1 MMFRKLLPLAL
12 VAGLVSNIFA
22 TPAKSAENLR
32 ADVINVYF
40 DPDFPLP
47 AGQSLLTHY
56 QSKKYVYLYREIIPV
71 EVGGN
76 TYFAMLGANG
86 GYPDFYGGIQYFED
100 GSKAAIFSAW
110 DVGADGA
117 CSACLPGT
125 AAPEKQV
132 SVWAKGP
139 RTVTRP
145 FGYEGTGM
153 NSMIYGFDWKLN
165 QKVGMLASIE
175 PAGTGSLISAAFKN
189 GNEPWEFMTSF
200 YVPTRYDMG
209 MTGGYSFLE
218 DWTGG
223 AENTA
228 RSYLVGPSYLEDEDG
243 KGAYLT
249 NVYVGVHNPTGTKIP
264 NKHSIAV
271 ENSWLR
277 VRSGISTQASAKP
290 EYRIQLQKPAQFPD
304 INEGKALLE
313 SKTTG
318 KSTRYQEKL
327 KRLQDAMAAKAA
339 ADLLAKAEAEAKAKL
354 EAIAKAEAEAK
365 AKLEAIAKAEAEALA
380 KLEAEAKAK
389 LEALAKLEAEVKAKS
404 DAKAL
409 AAKLAASKKIT
420 IICIKGKTIKKV
432 TGIKPKCP
440 SGFKKK

>member
-1 MMFRKLLPLAL
+1 MIMNSKKVFSIFLGILLAITHLSL
-12 VAGLVSNIFA
+12 
-22 TPAKSAENLR
+22 PAKGAEALR
-32 ADVINVYF
+32 ADVINVFF

-47 AGQSLLTHY
+47 AGQSLMTHY

-76 TYFAMLGANG
+76 TYFAILGANG

-165 QKVGMLASIE
+165 QKVAMLASIE

-209 MTGGYSFLE
+209 MPGGYSFLE

-223 AENTA
+223 AENIA

-243 KGAYLT
+243 NGVYLT
-249 NVYVGVHNPTGTKIP
+249 NAYVGVHNPTGTKIP
-264 NKHSIAV
+264 NKHSITV

-277 VRSGISTQASAKP
+277 VRSGISIQADAKP
-290 EYRIQLQKPAQFPD
+290 EYRLQLQRPTQFPD
-304 INEGKALLE
+304 IIEGKALLE
-313 SKTTG
+313 SKTAG

-327 KRLQDAMAAKAA
+327 KRLEAAIAAKAA
-339 ADLLAKAEAEAKAKL
+339 TEEKNKE
-354 EAIAKAEAEAK
+354 
-365 AKLEAIAKAEAEALA
+365 
-380 KLEAEAKAK
+380 
-389 LEALAKLEAEVKAKS
+389 
-404 DAKAL
+404 DAKVL
-409 AAKLAASKKIT
+409 AAKLAAVKKSTIT
-420 IICIKGKTIKKV
+420 CVRGKTIKKV
-432 TGIKPKCP
+432 TGTKPKCP

>member
-1 MMFRKLLPLAL
+1 MNTKKVLPVVIGILLAISHLN
-12 VAGLVSNIFA
+12 V
-22 TPAKSAENLR
+22 PAKGAEALR
-32 ADVINVYF
+32 TDVINVFF

-76 TYFAMLGANG
+76 TYFAILGANS

-110 DVGADGA
+110 DVGADGT
-117 CSACLPGT
+117 CSTCLPGT

-132 SVWAKGP
+132 SVWAKGS

-165 QKVGMLASIE
+165 QKVAMLVSIE

-189 GNEPWEFMTSF
+189 GNESWEFMTSF

-209 MTGGYSFLE
+209 MPGGYSFLE

-223 AENTA
+223 AENIA
-228 RSYLVGPSYLEDEDG
+228 RSYLVGPSYLEDGDG
-243 KGAYLT
+243 KGTYLT
-249 NVYVGVHNPTGTKIP
+249 NAYVGVHNPTGTKIP

-277 VRSGISTQASAKP
+277 VRSGISIQATAKP
-290 EYRIQLQKPAQFPD
+290 EYRLQLQKPTQFPD
-304 INEGKALLE
+304 ITEGKALLE
-313 SKTTG
+313 AKVSG
-318 KSTRYQEKL
+318 KSTRKQEKL
-327 KRLQDAMAAKAA
+327 KRVEEAMAAQATP
-339 ADLLAKAEAEAKAKL
+339 
-354 EAIAKAEAEAK
+354 
-365 AKLEAIAKAEAEALA
+365 
-380 KLEAEAKAK
+380 
-389 LEALAKLEAEVKAKS
+389 
-404 DAKAL
+404 
-409 AAKLAASKKIT
+409 KLATPKKIT
-420 IICIKGKTIKKV
+420 ISCVKGKTTKKV
-432 TGIKPKCP
+432 TGTKPKCP
-440 SGFKKK
+440 AGYSRK

>member
-1 MMFRKLLPLAL
+1 MKDKKVFTLFIAIVMAITQGS
-12 VAGLVSNIFA
+12 V
-22 TPAKSAENLR
+22 PAKGAEVLR
-32 ADVINVYF
+32 TDVINVFF

-47 AGQSLLTHY
+47 AGQTLLSYY
-56 QSKKYVYLYREIIPV
+56 QSKKYVYVYREIIPV

-86 GYPDFYGGIQYFED
+86 GYPDFYGGIQYFKD

-110 DVGADGA
+110 DVGADGSCA
-117 CSACLPGT
+117 TCLPGT
-125 AAPEKQV
+125 SAPEKQV

-165 QKVGMLASIE
+165 QKVAMLASIE

-209 MTGGYSFLE
+209 MSGNYSFLE

-223 AENTA
+223 DENVA
-228 RSYLVGPSYLEDEDG
+228 RSYLVSPTYLEDADG
-243 KGAYLT
+243 KGIYFTNAY
-249 NVYVGVHNPTGTKIP
+249 VAAHNPTGSKVA
-264 NKHSIAV
+264 NKHTISL
-271 ENSWLR
+271 EGTWLK
-277 VRSGISTQASAKP
+277 VKSGIAIQDAAKP
-290 EYRIQLQKPAQFPD
+290 EYRLQLSKSAQFPD
-304 INEGKALLE
+304 ITDGKALIE
-313 SKTTG
+313 SKVSG

-327 KRLQDAMAAKAA
+327 KKLEEDQAVKAA
-339 ADLLAKAEAEAKAKL
+339 LEANAKAEAEAKAKI

-365 AKLEAIAKAEAEALA
+365 AKE
-380 KLEAEAKAK
+380 
-389 LEALAKLEAEVKAKS
+389 
-404 DAKAL
+404 DARVL
-409 AAKLAASKKIT
+409 AAKMATLKKT
-420 IICIKGKTIKKV
+420 TVTCIKGKTTKKV
-432 TGIKPKCP
+432 TGVKPKCP
-440 SGFKKK
+440 AGYIKK

>member
-1 MMFRKLLPLAL
+1 MIMNSKKVFSIFVGILLATTHL
-12 VAGLVSNIFA
+12 NI
-22 TPAKSAENLR
+22 PAKGAESLR
-32 ADVINVYF
+32 ADVINVFF

-47 AGQSLLTHY
+47 AGQSLMTHY
-56 QSKKYVYLYREIIPV
+56 QSKKYVYLYREVIPV

-76 TYFAMLGANG
+76 TYFAILGANG

-117 CSACLPGT
+117 CSACLPGS

-132 SVWAKGP
+132 SVWAKGS

-165 QKVGMLASIE
+165 QKVAMLASIE

-209 MTGGYSFLE
+209 MPGGYSFLE

-223 AENTA
+223 AENIA
-228 RSYLVGPSYLEDEDG
+228 RSYMVGPSYLEDEDG
-243 KGAYLT
+243 NGAYLT
-249 NVYVGVHNPTGTKIP
+249 NAYVGVHNPTGTKIP
-264 NKHSIAV
+264 NKHSITV

-277 VRSGISTQASAKP
+277 VRSGISIQSAAKP
-290 EYRIQLQKPAQFPD
+290 EYRLQLQKPAQLPD
-304 INEGKALLE
+304 IIEGKALLE

-327 KRLQDAMAAKAA
+327 KRLEAAIAAKTA
-339 ADLLAKAEAEAKAKL
+339 ADEKNKE
-354 EAIAKAEAEAK
+354 
-365 AKLEAIAKAEAEALA
+365 
-380 KLEAEAKAK
+380 
-389 LEALAKLEAEVKAKS
+389 
-404 DAKAL
+404 DAKIL
-409 AAKLAASKKIT
+409 AAKLAAVKKSTIT
-420 IICIKGKTIKKV
+420 CVRGKTIKKV
-432 TGIKPKCP
+432 TGTKPKCP